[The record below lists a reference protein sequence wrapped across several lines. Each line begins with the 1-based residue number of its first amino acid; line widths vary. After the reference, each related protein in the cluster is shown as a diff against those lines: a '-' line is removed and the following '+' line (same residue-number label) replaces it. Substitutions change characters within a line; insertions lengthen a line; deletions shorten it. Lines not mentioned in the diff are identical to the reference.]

1 MAAQQ
6 LQAGVPIVVP
16 APLSFEGIDA
26 GWIWTPAAVM
36 MHGLL
41 EGTPVTSGHIPDDA
55 VDVKQQ
61 SELAQRLG
69 GMERL
74 VG

>member
-1 MAAQQ
+1 
-6 LQAGVPIVVP
+6 
-16 APLSFEGIDA
+16 
-26 GWIWTPAAVM
+26 